1 MKSVLCCKFIYTA
14 VTCFP
19 LQFLSHQIDR
29 SSNFHIM
36 ASVNYKELVSISI
49 STSVA
54 LKKVARFFNHLRS
67 FVKID
72 TQQFIRSPIDNRTYV
87 RFEGTKV
94 PKGERESIEGNTISR
109 ADSSTA

>member
-1 MKSVLCCKFIYTA
+1 MLMS
-14 VTCFP
+14 
-19 LQFLSHQIDR
+19 
-29 SSNFHIM
+29 
-36 ASVNYKELVSISI
+36 SVNYKELVSVSI
-49 STSVA
+49 STCVA
-54 LKKVARFFNHLRS
+54 LKKVSQFFNHLQS

-94 PKGERESIEGNTISR
+94 PKGERERKRESIEGNAISR